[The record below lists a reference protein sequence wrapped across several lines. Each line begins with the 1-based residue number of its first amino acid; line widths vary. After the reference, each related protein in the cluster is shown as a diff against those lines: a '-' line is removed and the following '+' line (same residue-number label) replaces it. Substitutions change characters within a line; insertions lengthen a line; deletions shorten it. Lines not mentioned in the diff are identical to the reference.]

1 MTDAG
6 KGVILK
12 SGPAS
17 VVLSYLKRKKQLI
30 FNLLCKHSYYVIL
43 PSISD
48 TLKIRRAQNFE
59 GGWLEW
65 KHCITSKLRATIE
78 GVAGS
83 YAGECTSNKRIVPNG
98 RGMFETSDKLILGYL
113 TNGRWAEGSHQI
125 VVFKKKKQFRV
136 CFIQKLRSGA

>member
-1 MTDAG
+1 MVFILKMGKWSVLCFSFNRCIGIDLGNKNGKRSRTDAG

-48 TLKIRRAQNFE
+48 TLKIRQVLNFE
-59 GGWLEW
+59 GDWFKW
-65 KHCITSKLRATIE
+65 THIIPKLRATID
-78 GVAGS
+78 GVRGS
-83 YAGECTSNKRIVPNG
+83 YAGECTFSKGRGVPNG
-98 RGMFETSDKLILGYL
+98 RGMFETSDKLILGY
-113 TNGRWAEGSHQI
+113 
-125 VVFKKKKQFRV
+125 V
-136 CFIQKLRSGA
+136 